1 MVIDFLLLY
10 QNRNDMDCRNNTVK
24 PEAFYNI
31 LSTYMKEE
39 KSINLLIDRDGMER
53 VYGKIKDINIHDK
66 ILRSRITM
74 YDETGFTI
82 AQVIAVD
89 GIFRDD
95 FSEC

>member
-1 MVIDFLLLY
+1 
-10 QNRNDMDCRNNTVK
+10 MDCRKDTVK

-31 LSTYMKEE
+31 LSTCMKEE
-39 KSINLLIDRDGMER
+39 KDISLLIDRDGMER
-53 VYGKIKDINIHDK
+53 VSGRIKDINTHDK

-74 YDETGFTI
+74 YDETGFTV
-82 AQVIAVD
+82 AQVIAID